1 MLVFTLQWNSKYE
14 KQCILH
20 KLWLMEGGGV
30 VLNLPKPSSRWIASS
45 SLAVEIGPSA
55 GRTRDVMSQS
65 VEEDFVTFDLVT
77 GFKACLV
84 GCSSTKMENGLF
96 SCPPNIF
103 AGLAKAFSSW
113 QPFSTPVWKL
123 NKILIKQSVRLE
135 KATVAV
141 ALPTC
146 GILNSN
152 FAISYLCCPR
162 GLDPNI
168 VRYTPKSRPFWCIS
182 CGQTCICLLYTPWSK
197 VFGILP
203 VDIVSKHKRRHCLQ
217 KVFVIRKG
225 EIWSIYFS
233 KNRNIQSCIEQVSV
247 LKSGMRET
255 VQRLCSSKPNCLN
268 SVYSWV
274 WNEPKA
280 RQARWIPR

>member
-1 MLVFTLQWNSKYE
+1 
-14 KQCILH
+14 
-20 KLWLMEGGGV
+20 
-30 VLNLPKPSSRWIASS
+30 
-45 SLAVEIGPSA
+45 
-55 GRTRDVMSQS
+55 MSQS

-247 LKSGMRET
+247 FKSGICEKPCRDCVLPNQT
-255 VQRLCSSKPNCLN
+255 VWTPFTAECEMNLKRGKLVEFPARLNRPIAMEHFLVTWYTKKSFGNKCHMVFLCNLDKDQECSDG
-268 SVYSWV
+268 W
-274 WNEPKA
+274 
-280 RQARWIPR
+280 